1 MYAPLCIVRRAG
13 QTCWFLA
20 CARRKGAYIPAKNAG
35 TYAPPAFLWYVYR
48 IMLKRWSIFG
58 MLLVVFCAHG
68 RADKVQNNGRQQ
80 SQAQSS
86 PTSRGDHQQVTG
98 QYSPQE
104 HENDIQADVKII
116 NPPEKDFYDKAPFW
130 LNLALTIAG
139 FIGIGIAVWTV
150 RTIKRQVDTF
160 VSKERARLTVDIRQ
174 FEPSYGGIWIA
185 RVKIAN
191 HGSTNAF
198 IGPALC
204 SACVKDPGWQGKMA
218 ITTQIPLPKVI
229 PANGEPE
236 EYAARIEMPGP
247 SVYEVDQATFEAV
260 RGGVKRIYVVG
271 LIEFWDVF
279 GARWTLKF
287 FRLWWGTWLDSK
299 WQYTAWRDYLPED
312 GAPADA
318 NGELRIEKPSA
329 IRRFLRRMMRRD
341 PNAVL
346 ARKEN

>member
-160 VSKERARLTVDIRQ
+160 VSKERPD
-174 FEPSYGGIWIA
+174 
-185 RVKIAN
+185 
-191 HGSTNAF
+191 
-198 IGPALC
+198 
-204 SACVKDPGWQGKMA
+204 
-218 ITTQIPLPKVI
+218 
-229 PANGEPE
+229 
-236 EYAARIEMPGP
+236 
-247 SVYEVDQATFEAV
+247 
-260 RGGVKRIYVVG
+260 
-271 LIEFWDVF
+271 
-279 GARWTLKF
+279 
-287 FRLWWGTWLDSK
+287 
-299 WQYTAWRDYLPED
+299 
-312 GAPADA
+312 
-318 NGELRIEKPSA
+318 
-329 IRRFLRRMMRRD
+329 
-341 PNAVL
+341 
-346 ARKEN
+346 